1 MEVKILTKEMFMLEM
16 KFKYPF
22 IEKEEAKE
30 RWDKVSG
37 EFNYIFK
44 LSSRTDSL
52 DNYIGVR
59 YLNHYLS
66 I

>member
-30 RWDKVSG
+30 RWDKLSG

-44 LSSRTDSL
+44 LSSRTGDL
-52 DNYIGVR
+52 DNYISVR
-59 YLNHYLS
+59 YLNDYLS